1 MRSNSGK
8 PLGIYVHIPFCKS
21 KCEYCDFYSLGG
33 SRDRRTT
40 DQYLQALADHIRE
53 TGRLAPDYTVDTV
66 YFGGGTPS
74 FFGAENLE
82 KILDELQK
90 RFHFGADPEITLEA
104 NPDSVTPQGLK
115 RLVRAGFNRISI
127 GVQSDQDD
135 MLKRLG
141 RPHTYEQARMAVVR
155 AREAGFANLSLD
167 LMFGLPNQTLTGWRD
182 TLENVLRLKPEH
194 MSCYAL
200 KVEPNT
206 PLWEYRDCA
215 NLPNDDV
222 QADMYLAASEILQDH
237 GYEHYEISNF
247 AKPGYFSR
255 HNMKYWTLQEYAG
268 FGPGAHSRHNL
279 KYWTGGEYLGFGPC
293 AASDFAGKRFTIE
306 PDLRAYVEGI
316 AHHGSVLSECE
327 TIPPRE
333 RAGEYV
339 MLRSRIVSG
348 LDAQEYERSYLLP
361 FAPLQQL
368 LERFAG
374 HGLAAQSGS
383 RWYLTPRG
391 WLVSN
396 RIILALQDA
405 QEKST
410 PLAKKR

>member
-66 YFGGGTPS
+66 YFGGGTP
-74 FFGAENLE
+74 
-82 KILDELQK
+82 I
-90 RFHFGADPEITLEA
+90 HFGADPEITLEA

-127 GVQSDQDD
+127 GVQSDQDE

-167 LMFGLPNQTLTGWRD
+167 LMFGLPNQTLTGWRG

-247 AKPGYFSR
+247 AKPGFR
-255 HNMKYWTLQEYAG
+255 
-268 FGPGAHSRHNL
+268 SRHNL

-306 PDLRAYVEGI
+306 PDLRTYVEGI

-339 MLRSRIVSG
+339 MLRSRIASG
-348 LDAQEYERSYLLP
+348 MDAQEYERSYLLP

-374 HGLAAQSGS
+374 HGLAAQNGS